1 MVVQIRLF
9 IVFLFLLV
17 YSKGLHAQ
25 EEAILNGTVI
35 DSLTG
40 EVITYAN
47 VTAGLVSSDPYRIE
61 SFAISDAEGRFQ
73 LKKLQVDS
81 TYLLQSSY
89 LGYQTTIDTLKVAV
103 QQHDIILKMQ
113 SAANDLS
120 VVEVT
125 YKLPIR
131 VSGDT
136 ISYAADAFTDGNER
150 KLEDVLKKLP
160 GFAVDDKGEISVNG
174 KRVENLK
181 VDGRD
186 FFGGNSK
193 LAARSLPANA
203 VDRID
208 VLDNYADDE
217 QLGQFADGRGTALN
231 IRLLEDKKNIVFGE
245 LYAGYGPS
253 TETDLGTDAFYFG
266 PKTSVNII
274 TNFNDIGRQVLTYQ
288 DMFRFNGGFAADQ
301 GGGAISFTPTQLGL
315 GSDPEL
321 NAALNTDLAAVSV
334 QYKPNQ
340 QFNASSTLIYG
351 DDRRQNISETLRII
365 LGGETNSRV
374 EQAEKSTDDDHA
386 LTGLLR
392 LDFEASKALS
402 FSYRAIVGTG
412 TQNRN
417 AFTWIS
423 TTDDQLYSSLD
434 QQNEQRS
441 SNLRQQLRI
450 NYSKKERELWV
461 LRLD

>member
-340 QFNASSTLIYG
+340 RFNASSTLIYG

-365 LGGETNSRV
+365 LGGEAN
-374 EQAEKSTDDDHA
+374 
-386 LTGLLR
+386 
-392 LDFEASKALS
+392 
-402 FSYRAIVGTG
+402 
-412 TQNRN
+412 
-417 AFTWIS
+417 
-423 TTDDQLYSSLD
+423 
-434 QQNEQRS
+434 
-441 SNLRQQLRI
+441 
-450 NYSKKERELWV
+450 
-461 LRLD
+461 